1 MHKLNWSR
9 AQFSSPNPCIT
20 SCVIQTLI
28 QIHSQ
33 ACRAS
38 AFCFTH
44 PWKLIF
50 LLAQCLPC
58 RFHSQH
64 TQAFSPLWSS
74 ACALSS
80 PLLLLPWLF
89 ALCPASFIQISAQTP
104 SSLTCSTKEDL
115 TLRLCIP
122 SLLSVPWHLALSD
135 NSLLCV
141 CSPLLLLELI
151 LQESRGFNLFYVLPI
166 IPVTRTNLETLSA
179 SLRSW

>member
-80 PLLLLPWLF
+80 PPPALTLTVRTVPCLFHSDFCPDTFFFDLLYKGGPHSTPLHPL
-89 ALCPASFIQISAQTP
+89 SAFC
-104 SSLTCSTKEDL
+104 SLTLGTI
-115 TLRLCIP
+115 RQFII
-122 SLLSVPWHLALSD
+122 
-135 NSLLCV
+135 V
-141 CSPLLLLELI
+141 CM
-151 LQESRGFNLFYVLPI
+151 FTI
-166 IPVTRTNLETLSA
+166 IAARINTSGK
-179 SLRSW
+179 